1 MEGETLA
8 RLEKLLGRELKNAE
22 KTRLQRIQDILKIGP
37 NDALWSIIVALE
49 YQRTHYE
56 ELPEK
61 IREVSMEAITE
72 LTKVTKKSTIQPGS
86 TREEKEPNL
95 VKHLSIKTL
104 IPICL
109 PWGTSILC
117 LLLLYGSLS
126 MWAGFSIGYGQPLPP
141 VLLLKMPVGL
151 LIGILCMVGSI
162 FAGILAAKTFSEGGG
177 SWRKQAFIA
186 TGLLVPGVWSITV
199 SIF

>member
-1 MEGETLA
+1 
-8 RLEKLLGRELKNAE
+8 
-22 KTRLQRIQDILKIGP
+22 
-37 NDALWSIIVALE
+37 
-49 YQRTHYE
+49 
-56 ELPEK
+56 
-61 IREVSMEAITE
+61 MEAITE

-186 TGLLVPGVWSITV
+186 MGLLVPGVWSITV